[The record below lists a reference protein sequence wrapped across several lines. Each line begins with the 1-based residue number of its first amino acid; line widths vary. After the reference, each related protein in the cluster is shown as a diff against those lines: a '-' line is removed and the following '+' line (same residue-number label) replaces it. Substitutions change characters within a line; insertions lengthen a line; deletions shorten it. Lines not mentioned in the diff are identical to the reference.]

1 VSLKIVLLTCAVEVL
16 YILTVCCSE
25 TQYLIMLGSEI
36 HNQRPTMPKL
46 NLKQPI
52 KEKFTKVADKLKQ
65 SSNNTKQRLKQ
76 IKLNFKTSSGN
87 KSAPKKN
94 TKSSH
99 RLKTNFKFNLNFKKK
114 EPKPELEPTPMAK
127 TLQKGIKIV
136 DKYPLYEPFAQVV
149 ISQDP
154 KTGEHKYVLDELQLD
169 PMERGIYNHILEI
182 LLAEIQSPKEEI
194 SDPRKF
200 FAQEAKKIVD
210 KYRISLGWLPDVSWY
225 KILYHAERD
234 LVGFG
239 KIDPLMR
246 DPNIEDIS
254 CDGVNKPVYIWHRVF
269 ESIETNLQFGSDE
282 ELDNLVVKLV
292 HMAGKH
298 VSSAF
303 PIVDASLPGK
313 HRLAVAYRREITPFG
328 TAFTIRKF
336 REDPYSIIDLIN
348 IGTFTEEMAA
358 YLWICLENRAS
369 VMVLGGT
376 AAGKT
381 TALNALGCLIK
392 PGSKIMTI
400 EETAELN
407 LSHENWVSLIARQS
421 YGLGGSSIGEVALF
435 DLVKTCMRHRP
446 DLMIVG
452 EVRGQ
457 EAYVLFQA
465 LATGHGGM
473 CTMHAENVQSAIRRL
488 TQKPMDISPAYIPLM
503 NIVMSVQ
510 RVHLVKNGEKKA
522 YRRILSVNEIVDSEK
537 FVESFKWDP
546 IKDQQAVDLESSFLL
561 TNFSERLGITR
572 EQLLE
577 EMKRRTEVL
586 RWMRK
591 SRIRSYKDV
600 ALIIAEYYAR
610 PKEFYQ
616 KILQG
621 EEVKPVAVS
630 R

>member
-1 VSLKIVLLTCAVEVL
+1 MQKLNIKRPVTEKIAKIKTKLQQTSTAIKISFQTFSINTKTKIKNIKSPKLPK
-16 YILTVCCSE
+16 IKFN
-25 TQYLIMLGSEI
+25 I
-36 HNQRPTMPKL
+36 KL
-46 NLKQPI
+46 NLK
-52 KEKFTKVADKLKQ
+52 
-65 SSNNTKQRLKQ
+65 
-76 IKLNFKTSSGN
+76 
-87 KSAPKKN
+87 
-94 TKSSH
+94 
-99 RLKTNFKFNLNFKKK
+99 KKK
-114 EPKPELEPTPMAK
+114 PQPEPTPLAK
-127 TLQKGIKIV
+127 TLSKGVKII
-136 DKYPLYEPFAQVV
+136 DKYPLYEPFAQV
-149 ISQDP
+149 IIIQDP
-154 KTGEHKYVLDELQLD
+154 KTGENKYILDELQLD
-169 PMERGIYNHILEI
+169 PMERGIYLRILEI
-182 LLAEIQSPKEEI
+182 LLAEIESPKEEI
-194 SDPRKF
+194 TDPRKF
-200 FAQEAKKIVD
+200 FAEQAKRIVD
-210 KYRISLGWLPDVSWY
+210 KYRITLGWLPDVSWY

-254 CDGVNKPVYIWHRVF
+254 CDGVQKPVYIWHRNF
-269 ESIETNLQFGSDE
+269 ESLETNLQFESDE
-282 ELDNLVVKLV
+282 DVDNLVVKLV

-336 REDPYSIIDLIN
+336 RDDPYSIIDLIN

-369 VMVLGGT
+369 IMVLGGT

-381 TALNALGCLIK
+381 TALNALACLIK

-407 LSHENWVSLIARQS
+407 LSHENWVSLISRQS
-421 YGLGGSSIGEVALF
+421 YGLGGSSVGEVALF

-473 CTMHAENVQSAIRRL
+473 CTMHAENVQSAVRRL

-522 YRRILSVNEIVDSEK
+522 YRRVLSVNEIIDAEK
-537 FVESFKWDP
+537 FVNPFKWDP
-546 IKDQQAVDLESSFLL
+546 IKDQQAIDLEGSFLL
-561 TNFSERLGITR
+561 GNFSERLGITR
-572 EQLLE
+572 EQLIV
-577 EMKRRTEVL
+577 EMNRRTDVL

-591 SRIRSYKDV
+591 GNIRSYKEV
-600 ALIIAEYYAR
+600 ASIIAEYYAR
-610 PKEFYQ
+610 PKEFYR
-616 KILQG
+616 KIMDI
-621 EEVKPVAVS
+621 EEIKPVAAS

>member
-1 VSLKIVLLTCAVEVL
+1 
-16 YILTVCCSE
+16 
-25 TQYLIMLGSEI
+25 
-36 HNQRPTMPKL
+36 MPKE
-46 NLKQPI
+46 NL
-52 KEKFTKVADKLKQ
+52 
-65 SSNNTKQRLKQ
+65 
-76 IKLNFKTSSGN
+76 FKKKINDALAKRSL
-87 KSAPKKN
+87 KKN
-94 TKSSH
+94 TDKQKIKIPKEQ
-99 RLKTNFKFNLNFKKK
+99 KTNNKKTFHLPKISIKLPKSNSNKK
-114 EPKPELEPTPMAK
+114 EEPEAEVPSVTK
-127 TLQKGIKIV
+127 TLAKGAKIV
-136 DKYPLYEPFAQVV
+136 DKYPLYEPFAQVA
-149 ISQDP
+149 IAQDP
-154 KTGEHKYVLDELQLD
+154 KTGEFKYVLDELQLD
-169 PMERGIYNHILEI
+169 TLERGIYNRVLEI
-182 LLAEIQSPKEEI
+182 LLAEIESPKEEI
-194 SDPRKF
+194 ADPRKF
-200 FAQEAKKIVD
+200 FAQAAKKVID

-254 CDGVNKPVYIWHRVF
+254 CDGVNKSVYVWHRVF
-269 ESIETNLQFGSDE
+269 ESIETNVRFENDE
-282 ELDNLVVKLV
+282 DLDNLVGKLV

-313 HRLAVAYRREITPFG
+313 HRLAVCYRREITPFG

-336 REDPYSIIDLIN
+336 RDDPYSIIDLIN

-407 LSHENWVSLIARQS
+407 LSHENWVSLISRQS
-421 YGLGGSSIGEVALF
+421 YGLGGSNVGEVALF

-473 CTMHAENVQSAIRRL
+473 CTMHAENVQSAVRRL

-510 RVHLVKNGEKKA
+510 RVHLVKKGEKKA
-522 YRRILSVNEIVDSEK
+522 YRR
-537 FVESFKWDP
+537 
-546 IKDQQAVDLESSFLL
+546 
-561 TNFSERLGITR
+561 
-572 EQLLE
+572 
-577 EMKRRTEVL
+577 VL
-586 RWMRK
+586 
-591 SRIRSYKDV
+591 
-600 ALIIAEYYAR
+600 
-610 PKEFYQ
+610 
-616 KILQG
+616 
-621 EEVKPVAVS
+621 
-630 R
+630 

>member
-1 VSLKIVLLTCAVEVL
+1 MNTKTSLANASARIKKIKLPKINL
-16 YILTVCCSE
+16 
-25 TQYLIMLGSEI
+25 
-36 HNQRPTMPKL
+36 KL
-46 NLKQPI
+46 NLK
-52 KEKFTKVADKLKQ
+52 
-65 SSNNTKQRLKQ
+65 S
-76 IKLNFKTSSGN
+76 
-87 KSAPKKN
+87 
-94 TKSSH
+94 
-99 RLKTNFKFNLNFKKK
+99 KKK
-114 EPKPELEPTPMAK
+114 ETEPEPTPIAK
-127 TLQKGIKIV
+127 TLQKGTKII
-136 DKYPLYEPFAQVV
+136 DKYSLYEPFAQVA
-149 ISQDP
+149 IIQDP
-154 KTGEHKYVLDELQLD
+154 KTGEHKYILDELQLD
-169 PMERGIYNHILEI
+169 PMERGIYNRILEI
-182 LLAEIQSPKEEI
+182 LLAEIESPKEEI
-194 SDPRKF
+194 TDPRKF
-200 FAQEAKKIVD
+200 FANEAKKIVD
-210 KYRISLGWLPDVSWY
+210 KYRITLGWLPDVSWY

-254 CDGVNKPVYIWHRVF
+254 CDGVNRPVYIWHRVF
-269 ESIETNLQFGSDE
+269 ESIETNLQFESDE

-328 TAFTIRKF
+328 TAYTIRKF

-381 TALNALGCLIK
+381 TALNALGCLVK

-421 YGLGGSSIGEVALF
+421 YGLGGSSVGEVALF

-522 YRRILSVNEIVDSEK
+522 YRRILSVNEIIDSEK
-537 FVESFKWDP
+537 YVNPFKWDP
-546 IKDQQAVDLESSFLL
+546 IKDQQTVDLDSSFLL

-572 EQLLE
+572 EQLVVELN
-577 EMKRRTEVL
+577 RRKDVL
-586 RWMRK
+586 CWMRK
-591 SRIRSYKDV
+591 SNIRSYKEV
-600 ALIIAEYYAR
+600 ASIIAEYYAR
-610 PKEFYQ
+610 PKEFYL
-616 KILQG
+616 KIVES
-621 EEVKPVAVS
+621 EEAKPVATAK
-630 R
+630 

>member
-1 VSLKIVLLTCAVEVL
+1 MQPNKTPTRKQKIKQSLANAKAKLNQSATNTQTRFKNFSTNLQTSASKTKTTLKSKLHKPHFKLTFRTKKQKSETDSKPKFSLKNRF
-16 YILTVCCSE
+16 
-25 TQYLIMLGSEI
+25 
-36 HNQRPTMPKL
+36 HKP
-46 NLKQPI
+46 
-52 KEKFTKVADKLKQ
+52 
-65 SSNNTKQRLKQ
+65 
-76 IKLNFKTSSGN
+76 NFKLSLKSKKPEPEAPLVTSS
-87 KSAPKKN
+87 KPLPKDV
-94 TKSSH
+94 
-99 RLKTNFKFNLNFKKK
+99 
-114 EPKPELEPTPMAK
+114 
-127 TLQKGIKIV
+127 KIV
-136 DKYPLYEPFAQVV
+136 EKYPLNEPYSQVAIV
-149 ISQDP
+149 QDL
-154 KTGEHKYVLDELQLD
+154 KTGEHKYILDELQLD
-169 PMERGIYNHILEI
+169 PMERDIYNRVLEI
-182 LLAEIQSPKEEI
+182 LLGEIKSPKEEI
-194 SDPRKF
+194 EDPRKF
-200 FAQEAKKIVD
+200 FADEAKKIVD
-210 KYRISLGWLPDVSWY
+210 KYRITLGWLPEVSWF

-239 KIDPLMR
+239 KIDPLMH

-254 CDGVNKPVYIWHRVF
+254 CDGVNKPVYIWHRNF
-269 ESIETNLQFGSDE
+269 ESIETNLQFESDE
-282 ELDNLVVKLV
+282 DLDNLVVKLV

-407 LSHENWVSLIARQS
+407 LSHENWVSLISRQS
-421 YGLGGSSIGEVALF
+421 YGLGGSTVGEVALF

-473 CTMHAENVQSAIRRL
+473 CTMHAENVQSAVRRL

-510 RVHLVKNGEKKA
+510 RVHLIKNGEKKA
-522 YRRILSVNEIVDSEK
+522 FRRVLSVNEIVDSETYK
-537 FVESFKWDP
+537 NPFKWDP
-546 IKDQQAVDLESSFLL
+546 IKDEQILDLENSFLL
-561 TNFSERLGITR
+561 TNIADRLGVSR
-572 EQLLE
+572 PQLLE
-577 EMKRRTEVL
+577 EMQRRTDVL
-586 RWMRK
+586 RWMRESK
-591 SRIRSYKDV
+591 IRSYKEV
-600 ALIIAEYYAR
+600 ATIIAEYYAR
-610 PKEFYQ
+610 PREFYR
-616 KILQG
+616 KTIVTP
-621 EEVKPVAVS
+621 EVVAVAS
-630 R
+630 TR

>member
-1 VSLKIVLLTCAVEVL
+1 
-16 YILTVCCSE
+16 
-25 TQYLIMLGSEI
+25 
-36 HNQRPTMPKL
+36 
-46 NLKQPI
+46 
-52 KEKFTKVADKLKQ
+52 
-65 SSNNTKQRLKQ
+65 
-76 IKLNFKTSSGN
+76 
-87 KSAPKKN
+87 
-94 TKSSH
+94 
-99 RLKTNFKFNLNFKKK
+99 
-114 EPKPELEPTPMAK
+114 
-127 TLQKGIKIV
+127 
-136 DKYPLYEPFAQVV
+136 
-149 ISQDP
+149 
-154 KTGEHKYVLDELQLD
+154 
-169 PMERGIYNHILEI
+169 MERGIYKRVLEI
-182 LLAEIQSPKEEI
+182 LLAEIQSPKEEVT
-194 SDPRKF
+194 DPRRF
-200 FAQEAKKIVD
+200 FAEQAKKIVQ

-239 KIDPLMR
+239 KIDPVMH

-254 CDGVNKPVYIWHRVF
+254 CDGVNKPVYIWHRKF
-269 ESIETNLQFGSDE
+269 ESIETNLQFESDE
-282 ELDNLVVKLV
+282 DLDNLVVKLV

-336 REDPYSIIDLIN
+336 RDDPYSIIDLIN

-381 TALNALGCLIK
+381 TALNALACLIK

-421 YGLGGSSIGEVALF
+421 YGLGGSSVGEVALF

-473 CTMHAENVQSAIRRL
+473 CTMHAENVQSAVRRL

-510 RVHLVKNGEKKA
+510 RVHLVKDGEKRA
-522 YRRILSVNEIVDSEK
+522 YRRVLSVNEIVDHDK
-537 FVESFKWDP
+537 FENPFKWNP
-546 IKDQQAVDLESSFLL
+546 VKDEQVIDLNSSFLL
-561 TNFSERLGITR
+561 NNISERIGKTR
-572 EQLLE
+572 KQLIE
-577 EMKRRTEVL
+577 EMKRRAEVL
-586 RWMRK
+586 RWMREQN
-591 SRIRSYKDV
+591 IRSYKEV
-600 ALIIAEYYAR
+600 ANIIAEYYAR

-616 KILQG
+616 KVHSS
-621 EEVKPVAVS
+621 EEIKPVAAT
-630 R
+630 REI

>member
-1 VSLKIVLLTCAVEVL
+1 
-16 YILTVCCSE
+16 
-25 TQYLIMLGSEI
+25 
-36 HNQRPTMPKL
+36 MPH
-46 NLKQPI
+46 
-52 KEKFTKVADKLKQ
+52 Q
-65 SSNNTKQRLKQ
+65 S
-76 IKLNFKTSSGN
+76 
-87 KSAPKKN
+87 
-94 TKSSH
+94 
-99 RLKTNFKFNLNFKKK
+99 FKKK
-114 EPKPELEPTPMAK
+114 LKESIAKLQHNKKPGKQTLKKPIEPKEDTHIKKARFSLPKININLKKKKPEPEATTPPK
-127 TLQKGIKIV
+127 SLPKGIKII
-136 DKYPLYEPFAQVV
+136 DKYPLYEPFAQVAIV
-149 ISQDP
+149 QEP
-154 KTGEHKYVLDELQLD
+154 KTGEFKYILDELQLD
-169 PMERGIYNHILEI
+169 PLERGIYNRVLEM

-194 SDPRKF
+194 ADPRKF
-200 FAQEAKKIVD
+200 FAEEAKKIVD

-239 KIDPLMR
+239 KIDSLMR

-254 CDGVNKPVYIWHRVF
+254 CDGVNKSLYIWHRTF
-269 ESIETNLQFGSDE
+269 ESIETNVKFESDE
-282 ELDNLVVKLV
+282 DLDNLVVKLV

-348 IGTFTEEMAA
+348 IGTFTDEMAA

-381 TALNALGCLIK
+381 TALNALGCLVK

-407 LSHENWVSLIARQS
+407 LSSENWVSLIARQS
-421 YGLGGSSIGEVALF
+421 YGLGGSNVGEVALF

-473 CTMHAENVQSAIRRL
+473 CTMHAENVQSAVRRL

-522 YRRILSVNEIVDSEK
+522 YRRVLSVNEIIDHET
-537 FVESFKWDP
+537 FVNPFKWDP
-546 IKDQQAVDLESSFLL
+546 IKDQQTIDLNSSFLL
-561 TNFSERLGITR
+561 TNISERLGITR
-572 EQLLE
+572 EQLVD
-577 EMKRRTEVL
+577 EMNRRSNVL
-586 RWMRK
+586 RWMRQQK
-591 SRIRSYKDV
+591 IRSYKEV
-600 ALIIAEYYAR
+600 ASIISEYYAR

-616 KILQG
+616 KILG
-621 EEVKPVAVS
+621 EEEVKPVAAITEV
-630 R
+630 